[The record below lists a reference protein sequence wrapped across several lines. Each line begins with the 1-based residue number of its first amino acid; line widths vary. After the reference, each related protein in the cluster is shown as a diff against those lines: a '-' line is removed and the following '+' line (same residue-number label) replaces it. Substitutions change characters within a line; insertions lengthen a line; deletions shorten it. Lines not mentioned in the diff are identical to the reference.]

1 MFIHVDQLGNTTR
14 LNKKPKRII
23 SIVPSQSEFLWDIG
37 IREEL
42 IGITKFCIHP
52 ADMHKIVTRV
62 GGTKDL
68 NIEKIRALNPDLI
81 IGNKEENEKQQIEQ
95 LQKEFNVWMSDIYN
109 FEDAFEMMALL
120 GNMMDKDNEAQK
132 IIEDIKKSTTTIKN
146 FFDKKRVAYFIW
158 NKPYMLAA
166 KNTFI
171 DYVLNY
177 IGFENALSHLER
189 YPELSV
195 ESLQDINPEVCFL
208 SSEPFPFKE
217 KHVIELQEKL
227 PASKILIVDGE
238 VFSWYGSRLLRLES
252 YIRELKDKVYRN
264 NLAT

>member
-1 MFIHVDQLGNTTR
+1 MFIHVDQLGNTIG
-14 LNKKPKRII
+14 LKEKPKRIV

-37 IREEL
+37 LREEL
-42 IGITKFCIHP
+42 VGITKFCIHP
-52 ADMHKIVTRV
+52 IDMYKTLTHV

-68 NIEKIRALNPDLI
+68 NLDKIRALQPDLI
-81 IGNKEENEKQQIEQ
+81 IGNKEENEKQQIEL

-120 GNMMDKDNEAQK
+120 GNVNDKNGEAQK
-132 IIEDIKKSTTTIKN
+132 IIEGVKRSTATIKN

-166 KNTFI
+166 NNTFI

-177 IGFENALSHLER
+177 LGFENAPLHLER

-195 ESLQDINPEVCFL
+195 EALQEINPEVCFL

-217 KHVIELQEKL
+217 KHVMELQEKL
-227 PASKILIVDGE
+227 PNSKILIVDGE
-238 VFSWYGSRLLRLES
+238 VFSWYGSRLLRLEN
-252 YIRELKDKVYRN
+252 YIRELKDKVEF
-264 NLAT
+264 

>member
-1 MFIHVDQLGNTTR
+1 MFIYVDQLGNAIR
-14 LNKKPKRII
+14 LNEKPNRVV

-37 IREEL
+37 LREEL
-42 IGITKFCIHP
+42 VGVTKFCIHP
-52 ADMHKIVTRV
+52 IDMYKTVTRV

-68 NIEKIRALNPDLI
+68 NIDKIRTLKPDLI
-81 IGNKEENEKQQIEQ
+81 IGNKEENDKQQIEL
-95 LQKEFNVWMSDIYN
+95 LQNEFNVWMSDIYN

-120 GNMMDKDNEAQK
+120 GNVNDKNNEAQK
-132 IIEDIKKSTTTIKN
+132 IIEGIKKSTATIKK

-166 KNTFI
+166 NNTFI

-177 IGFENALSHLER
+177 LGFENALSHLER

-195 ESLQDINPEVCFL
+195 EALQEINLEVCFL

-217 KHVIELQEKL
+217 KHVMELQQKL

-238 VFSWYGSRLLRLES
+238 VFSWYGSRLLSLEN
-252 YIRELKDKVYRN
+252 YVRKLKNKVES
-264 NLAT
+264 